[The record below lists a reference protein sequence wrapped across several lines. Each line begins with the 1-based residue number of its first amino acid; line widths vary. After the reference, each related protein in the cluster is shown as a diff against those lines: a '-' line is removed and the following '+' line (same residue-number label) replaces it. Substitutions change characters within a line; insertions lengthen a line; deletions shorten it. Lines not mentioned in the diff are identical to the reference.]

1 MHPCD
6 QASWRLNWESQR
18 SRSALSSA
26 GGERGFNSG
35 WGRVR
40 MGVCNRALGAATLT
54 RERGRFLDGKPVYWS
69 LSNRGHNEAGG
80 ITGNNECQVQHGM
93 FLFLLL
99 ATTVHGSPDAV
110 LFSFSPG

>member
-18 SRSALSSA
+18 SRSALS
-26 GGERGFNSG
+26 
-35 WGRVR
+35 
-40 MGVCNRALGAATLT
+40 LGAATLA

-80 ITGNNECQVQHGM
+80 ITGNNEWQVQHGNSM
-93 FLFLLL
+93 NSLK
-99 ATTVHGSPDAV
+99 
-110 LFSFSPG
+110 